1 MKEVPTETK
10 YTGFARGTV
19 SYEDYIKSLRDQ
31 LANQGGGWVTVAP
44 RDTAQQGND
53 SESACINDVS
63 RRCAEV
69 WAQRA
74 GCVGYETG
82 GAQYQAGLIRGF
94 DPAAILKIG
103 LPYNMPAHSLQRS
116 QYVNGL
122 AELTTEVRQPLFDST
137 AAIVGGHYR
146 PTGGKKYMWVPWHP
160 YNFHAGNFY
169 DPATKYSP
177 QDE

>member
-19 SYEDYIKSLRDQ
+19 SYEDYIKELRGQ

-44 RDTAQQGND
+44 RDTLQQGND
-53 SESACINDVS
+53 SESASVSHVS
-63 RRCAEV
+63 RMNAEI
-69 WAQRA
+69 WAEKA

-94 DPAAILKIG
+94 DPATILRLG

-122 AELTTEVRQPLFDST
+122 AELTTEIRQPLFNAT
-137 AAIVGGHYR
+137 AAIVSGHYR
-146 PTGGKKYMWVPWHP
+146 PRLASKDLWVPWHP
-160 YNFHAGNFY
+160 YNF
-169 DPATKYSP
+169 
-177 QDE
+177 